1 MSTKNQTIKNIA
13 GTFLIDATAAFLNG
27 AGIAPGEAKTTT
39 VPKTYLEQ
47 NGSRKEQVPYVSAQ
61 AFRRWLRDTVNEENN
76 WPPSELRPIKTS
88 EKGSTSKISTEL
100 NPIAFPEDDI
110 FGYMS
115 AGASTG
121 TKSSEEK
128 AESVQRTTA
137 FKNSILRAI
146 RGKRTVNQDDGFV
159 HLKEGSPL
167 PYSTKFYSA
176 YLEGFFNLECYR
188 LGVYDNL
195 SSRVEL
201 SKQLLET
208 HREQLLQ
215 ETIYN
220 NKNFSRLTLK
230 NVSSV
235 RRERA
240 AGLLRG
246 LIHLRGGAK
255 QAAFATDVSPKIIV
269 LAGLSCANPIFNDLF
284 EAHELKPSL
293 KIETL
298 KEIVN
303 DYADKLST
311 PVYVGM
317 RNGVLANENE
327 VQALNDGQAYV
338 VDAPIAVV
346 KKFIDTYLKN
356 EV

>member
-1 MSTKNQTIKNIA
+1 MNSQDQLIKNIA

-27 AGIAPGEAKTTT
+27 AGMAAGENKNTV

-47 NGSRKEQVPYVSAQ
+47 NGNRKEAVPYVSAQ
-61 AFRRWLRDTVNEENN
+61 AFRRWLRDTTNEENG
-76 WPPSELRPIKTS
+76 WPPSELRSIKTS

-100 NPIAFPEDDI
+100 NPIDFPEDDI

-115 AGASTG
+115 AGTSTG
-121 TKSSEEK
+121 TKSGDK

-146 RGKRTVNQDDGFV
+146 RGKRTINQDDGYV

-188 LGVYDNL
+188 LGVFDNL
-195 SSRVEL
+195 SSKVEL
-201 SKQLLET
+201 SKKLLEE
-208 HREQLLQ
+208 HDEQLRK
-215 ETIYN
+215 ETIH
-220 NKNFSRLTLK
+220 KNFSRYILTDAENIQRK
-230 NVSSV
+230 
-235 RRERA
+235 RA
-240 AGLLRG
+240 AGLLHG

-255 QAAFATDVSPKIIV
+255 QAAFATDVSPKLIV

-293 KIETL
+293 KVIAL
-298 KEIVN
+298 QEIVR
-303 DYADKLST
+303 DYADKLTT
-311 PVYVGM
+311 PVYI
-317 RNGVLANENE
+317 GVRTGLLANEDEVLGLNNE
-327 VQALNDGQAYV
+327 ESFVI
-338 VDAPIAVV
+338 DAPVAVI
-346 KKFIDTYLKN
+346 KKFIQAHLKS

>member
-1 MSTKNQTIKNIA
+1 MNTKDQSIKNIA
-13 GTFLIDATAAFLNG
+13 GTFLIDATSAFLNG

-47 NGSRKEQVPYVSAQ
+47 NGNRKEQVPYVSAQ
-61 AFRRWLRDTVNEENN
+61 AFRRWLRNTVNEENN
-76 WPPSELRPIKTS
+76 WSPSDLRPIKTS
-88 EKGSTSKISTEL
+88 EKGSTNKISTEL
-100 NPIAFPEDDI
+100 NPIDFPEDDI

-115 AGASTG
+115 AGSSTG
-121 TKSSEEK
+121 TKTNDDA

-146 RGKRTVNQDDGFV
+146 RGKRTVNQDDAYV

-167 PYSTKFYSA
+167 PYSTKFYCT

-188 LGVYDNL
+188 LGIYDNL
-195 SSRVEL
+195 GSHVEL
-201 SKQLLET
+201 SKELLRQ
-208 HREQLLQ
+208 HRERLQ
-215 ETIYN
+215 ETKIH
-220 NKNFSRLTLK
+220 NKFSRYSLK
-230 NVSSV
+230 NIVSV
-235 RRERA
+235 QKERS

-246 LIHLRGGAK
+246 LILLRGGAK
-255 QAAFATDVSPKIIV
+255 QAAFATDIAPKIIV

-284 EAHELKPSL
+284 EAHELRPSL
-293 KIETL
+293 KIEAL

-311 PVYVGM
+311 TIHIGI
-317 RNGVLANENE
+317 RSGVLANESE
-327 VQALNDGQAYV
+327 AQALANEKNFI
-338 VDAPIAVV
+338 VDSPIAVV

-356 EV
+356 EA